1 MPKLSALVRGE
12 QSVKVC
18 LVNADDVST
27 KAHRW
32 ELATL
37 DCVANSVWVAV
48 ALLSA
53 LRDCEP
59 SRLGLLVWHLGI
71 SLSDYDPGTGYLSHL
86 GISPEALSV
95 ACAWDCV

>member
-1 MPKLSALVRGE
+1 
-12 QSVKVC
+12 
-18 LVNADDVST
+18 
-27 KAHRW
+27 
-32 ELATL
+32 
-37 DCVANSVWVAV
+37 VAV